1 MTVLFVS
8 IPIII
13 IILLITVVV
22 VFGTD
27 SKKYLQ
33 KLDNAKQAEL
43 EKLRAD
49 TIEKIKKKKFYNSK
63 KEQLN
68 EENIV
73 QQRELIEMIKKQN
86 QQINELEQYK
96 KILQNK
102 NNNKTQ
108 LLTQT
113 QELKNNE
120 SIPLKNEK
128 LVFNKTNLVR
138 GMIANEYLNKKIN
151 TRRYR

>member
-102 NNNKTQ
+102 DNNKTQ

>member
-102 NNNKTQ
+102 DNNKTQ

-151 TRRYR
+151 ARRYR